1 MVEVTSAAGSNVGLV
16 RSGNEDSFLCRHPL
30 YVVADGLGGHAAGE
44 VASKMLVD
52 QLADLDLAVDEADAE
67 AAGQRL
73 ADGIRQANTHIR
85 EAAEAEPE
93 RAGMGTTATAAV
105 AVGDRLCFAHVGD
118 SRAYLVRDGTLRRV
132 TEDHTPVQRAVR
144 DGVLTPEDAL
154 RHPSRHVLAQAVGLD
169 EDVDVDTPVIELAS
183 GDRVIVCSDGLT
195 DPVPDDRMQQIIKEF
210 ASPQEAVDGLITAA
224 LHGGGP
230 DNVTIVVIDVT

>member
-1 MVEVTSAAGSNVGLV
+1 MEVTSAAGSNVGLV